1 MSTLKYTVMQM
12 LKKEFPNLLITD
24 TPINN
29 ETKTKEY
36 KFPKVLFKE
45 YKDSECKLIQVI
57 DYETYDKYLKEEVPD
72 FLGKNIYGYNLCLDN
87 NIKSKILNYDDN
99 IGVFELETPIKNL
112 YEYNDMLYILDN
124 YTDVEESTDDFIFV
138 YSTYSYAKTLNANT
152 VENYVRINMDVFIYD
167 DPNNDK
173 VFEYNERIR
182 KLFNRDFQ
190 LLDKDNK
197 KLKKTA
203 YIYNQSTFDMSE
215 YNVSNKIVRSSM
227 LIKTIEKE

>member
-1 MSTLKYTVMQM
+1 MSALKYTVMQM
-12 LKKEFPNLLITD
+12 LKKEFPDLLITD

-36 KFPKVLFKE
+36 KFPTVLFKE
-45 YKDSECKLIQVI
+45 YKDSECKLIQAI
-57 DYETYDKYLKEEVPD
+57 DYETYDKYLKEEVPY

-112 YEYNDMLYILDN
+112 YEYNDMLYVLDN
-124 YTDVEESTDDFIFV
+124 YTDVEEETDDFIFV
-138 YSTYSYAKTLNANT
+138 YSTYGYAKTLNANT
-152 VENYVRINMDVFIYD
+152 VENYIRINMDIFIYD
-167 DPNNDK
+167 DPNNNK

-190 LLDKDNK
+190 LLDQDNN

-215 YNVSNKIVRSSM
+215 YNISNKIVRSSM

>member
-1 MSTLKYTVMQM
+1 MSTLKHTVMQM

-29 ETKTKEY
+29 ESKTKEY
-36 KFPKVLFKE
+36 KFPTVLFKE
-45 YKDSECKLIQVI
+45 YKDSECKLIQAI
-57 DYETYDKYLKEEVPD
+57 DYEAYDKYLREEVPY

-87 NIKSKILNYDDN
+87 NIKSKIISYDDN

-112 YEYNDMLYILDN
+112 YEYNDMLYVLDN
-124 YTDVEESTDDFIFV
+124 YTDVDEKVADFIFV
-138 YSTYSYAKTLNANT
+138 YSTYGYAKTLNANT
-152 VENYVRINMDVFIYD
+152 VENYVRINIDIFIYD

-190 LLDKDNK
+190 LLDKDNN

-215 YNVSNKIVRSSM
+215 YNISNKIVRSSM

>member
-12 LKKEFPNLLITD
+12 LKKEFSDLLITD

-29 ETKTKEY
+29 ESKTKEY

-72 FLGKNIYGYNLCLDN
+72 FLGKKIYGYNLCLDN

-112 YEYNDMLYILDN
+112 YEYNDMLYVLDN

>member
-12 LKKEFPNLLITD
+12 LKKEFPDLLITD

-29 ETKTKEY
+29 ETNTKEY
-36 KFPKVLFKE
+36 KFPIVLFKE
-45 YKDSECKLIQVI
+45 YKDSECKLVQVI
-57 DYETYDKYLKEEVPD
+57 DYETYDKYLKEKVPY

-112 YEYNDMLYILDN
+112 YEYNDMLYVLDN
-124 YTDVEESTDDFIFV
+124 YTNVEENTDDFIFV

-152 VENYVRINMDVFIYD
+152 VENYIRINMDIFIYD
-167 DPNNDK
+167 DPDNNK
-173 VFEYNERIR
+173 VFEYNEKIR

-190 LLDKDNK
+190 LLDQDNN

>member
-12 LKKEFPNLLITD
+12 LKKEFSDLLITD

-29 ETKTKEY
+29 ESKTKEY

>member
-12 LKKEFPNLLITD
+12 LKKEFSDLLITD

-29 ETKTKEY
+29 ESKTKEY

-72 FLGKNIYGYNLCLDN
+72 FLGKKIYGYNLCLDN
-87 NIKSKILNYDDN
+87 NIKSKILDYDDN

-112 YEYNDMLYILDN
+112 YEYNDMLYVLDN

>member
-12 LKKEFPNLLITD
+12 LKKEFPDLLITD

-29 ETKTKEY
+29 ETNTKEY
-36 KFPKVLFKE
+36 KFPIVLFKE
-45 YKDSECKLIQVI
+45 YKDSECKLVQVI
-57 DYETYDKYLKEEVPD
+57 DYETYDKYLKEKVPY

-112 YEYNDMLYILDN
+112 YEYNDMLYVLDN
-124 YTDVEESTDDFIFV
+124 YTNVEEEIDDFIFV

-152 VENYVRINMDVFIYD
+152 VENYIRINMDIFIYD
-167 DPNNDK
+167 DPNNNK
-173 VFEYNERIR
+173 VFEYNEKIR

-190 LLDKDNK
+190 LLDQDNN